1 MSWDPLSYGKKNK
14 REKKKVKKE
23 WQQYVSKSDTESK
36 GYIPE
41 SKRERE
47 SKALEEYLEL

>member
-1 MSWDPLSYGKKNK
+1 MAQWTKT
-14 REKKKVKKE
+14 E

-47 SKALEEYLEL
+47 NAKFVIVTSIFQKPMLRMPIYL

>member
-1 MSWDPLSYGKKNK
+1 MAVTQCWTHNGTMAQWTKT
-14 REKKKVKKE
+14 E